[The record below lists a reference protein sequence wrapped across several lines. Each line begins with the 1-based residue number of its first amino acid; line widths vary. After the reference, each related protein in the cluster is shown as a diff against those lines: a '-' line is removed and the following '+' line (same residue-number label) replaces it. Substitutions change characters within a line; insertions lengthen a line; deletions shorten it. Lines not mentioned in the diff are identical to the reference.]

1 MKLWH
6 SPNRTVGMLE
16 LQKEVFMAGSVSRI
30 LELMEKVFS
39 LTQRAISRDVNS
51 ERKDL
56 PERLSHSSCFHGY
69 RGSLYIRQVPHPP
82 SSSIHH

>member
-39 LTQRAISRDVNS
+39 LTQRAISGDVNS

-56 PERLSHSSCFHGY
+56 TERLSHNSCFHGY
-69 RGSLYIRQVPHPP
+69 RGS
-82 SSSIHH
+82 